1 MSNVS
6 AESSLCADV
15 GCVVKA
21 YLREG
26 EALQELG
33 RHGDAL
39 AALATGLGQDRTN
52 SALFQ
57 GLVEAALRSPLK
69 DKLEPTFKQ
78 LEKFGLKS
86 SPFVIIAVIGQELV
100 AAGHFSAAVS
110 ILEAALKVGTC
121 SLKLRGSVFSALSS
135 ALWGLGRL
143 EKAIYHMQQ
152 DLAVAKNMGK

>member
-1 MSNVS
+1 GQV
-6 AESSLCADV
+6 EKSLEDARKARTICPKW
-15 GCVVKA
+15 GKA

-26 EALQELG
+26 VALQELG

-39 AALATGLGQDRTN
+39 AAFACGLGQEPANTQLLD
-52 SALFQ
+52 
-57 GLVEAALRSPLK
+57 GLVEAALNSPLK
-69 DKLEPTFKQ
+69 EKLEPTFHQ

-100 AAGHFSAAVS
+100 AAGHFSAAVT

-135 ALWGLGRL
+135 
-143 EKAIYHMQQ
+143 
-152 DLAVAKNMGK
+152 